1 MELFS
6 LTKRDIELTLP
17 KDGAI
22 YNLPEGVGALGLKLL
37 ARTKASQT
45 RRADV
50 WIAHTTSSGLSAG
63 KWWCRFLSRAGHLG
77 AAERIFMT
85 DSTPWDSEYFR
96 TTFLYPW
103 LTEMK
108 AQGNTYLRGYDGSYN
123 NSIPD
128 VFYSLGCF

>member
-1 MELFS
+1 MKFQRARSRHQSTEAIRCTLSVLFLWPGWLRLMELFS

-50 WIAHTTSSGLSAG
+50 
-63 KWWCRFLSRAGHLG
+63 
-77 AAERIFMT
+77 
-85 DSTPWDSEYFR
+85 
-96 TTFLYPW
+96 
-103 LTEMK
+103 
-108 AQGNTYLRGYDGSYN
+108 
-123 NSIPD
+123 
-128 VFYSLGCF
+128 